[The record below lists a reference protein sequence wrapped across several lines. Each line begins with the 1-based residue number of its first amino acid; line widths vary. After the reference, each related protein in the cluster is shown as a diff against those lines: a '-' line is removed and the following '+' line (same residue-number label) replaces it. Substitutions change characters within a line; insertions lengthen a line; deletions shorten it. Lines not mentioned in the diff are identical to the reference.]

1 LIKVTATT
9 TLLLLCA
16 AMGFA
21 QTPQTFGAW
30 SVYQLASRN
39 GQPTTLLQTKSLEQ
53 DQDAQGQPVVL
64 KLDAV
69 CRGGKL
75 YQVAVETD
83 TPVAKRAMNFSGA
96 VPTTPVSFQADGNG
110 PEVQN
115 WAVLDGGHTVSPYS
129 EVMQG
134 KRNRSWIERVAGTDM
149 LVLEFRGGSQEDP
162 IHARFNTTGISSALA
177 AAGCS
182 Y

>member
-30 SVYQLASRN
+30 SVYQLASRG
-39 GQPTTLLQTKSLEQ
+39 GQATILLQTKSLEQ
-53 DQDAQGQPVVL
+53 DEDAQGQPVVL

-69 CRGGKL
+69 CKGGKL

-83 TPVAKRAMNFSGA
+83 TPVAKHAMNFSGA
-96 VPTTPVSFQADGNG
+96 VPTTPVSFQVDGNG
-110 PEVQN
+110 AEVQS
-115 WAVLDGGHTVSPYS
+115 WAVLDGGHTISPYS

-149 LVLEFRGGSQEDP
+149 LILEFRGGSQEDP
-162 IHARFNTTGISSALA
+162 IHARFNTTGISEALA